1 MLNRKTW
8 VIVGLVIAAAML
20 RIIPHPPNFAPV
32 AAMALFAGAH
42 LADKRIAFL
51 LPLIAMG
58 LSDAVIGFHDGFVL
72 VYVCMCIAVAIGIGM
87 RGRLSALMVTGG
99 ALLSAVLF
107 FVVTN
112 FGVWLTSGMYPL
124 SAEGLIA
131 CYVAAIPFF
140 QYTAAGNLFYAALLF
155 GGYALIETRVPQLR
169 DAVKSA

>member
-1 MLNRKTW
+1 MSSKKTW
-8 VIVGLVIAAAML
+8 IIVGLVLAAAML

-51 LPLIAMG
+51 LPLVAMG
-58 LSDAVIGFHDGFVL
+58 LSDIFIGFHDGIVL
-72 VYVCMCIAVAIGIGM
+72 VYVCMCIAVAIGIQL
-87 RGRLSALMVTGG
+87 RGKIGALSVAGG
-99 ALLSAVLF
+99 ALLSAVVF

-124 SAEGLIA
+124 TAGGLVA

-140 QYTAAGNLFYAALLF
+140 QYTVAGNLFFAAMLF
-155 GGYALIETRVPQLR
+155 GGYALIETRVPSLR
-169 DAVKSA
+169 GAVNSA

>member
-1 MLNRKTW
+1 MLNTKTW

-51 LPLIAMG
+51 LPLVAMG
-58 LSDAVIGFHDGFVL
+58 LSDIVIGFHDGILL
-72 VYVCMCIAVAIGIGM
+72 VYVCMCIAVAIGIRM
-87 RGRLSALMVTGG
+87 RGKLGVLTVGGG
-99 ALLSAVLF
+99 ALLSAAVF
-107 FVVTN
+107 FAVTN

-124 SAEGLIA
+124 TAGGLVA

-140 QYTAAGNLFYAALLF
+140 QYTLAGNLFYAALLF
-155 GGYALIETRVPQLR
+155 GGYALIETRVPSLR
-169 DAVKSA
+169 RAVNSA